1 MILVL
6 LVDPSSLPLLALKGM
21 QLALPIFQGGMGVG
35 VSLAPLASAVAVAG
49 GLGLVSSAGLD
60 RIVSKRLGRKVGIY
74 EAVRL
79 EVEAAKARGGFAG
92 VNIMVALQRDFV
104 ASVRAALDA
113 GADAI
118 VSGAGLP
125 LSLPSDA
132 AGARHRAHPDR
143 LVRPRAGDH
152 LPALGAS
159 ARRPDAV
166 VLEGPLAGGHLG
178 FRADQVDL
186 EENTLERLLPPVK
199 EVAMAHGDLPVI
211 VAGGVYS
218 HEDIRRF
225 IALGADGVQMGTR
238 FLATEESSASPAYKA
253 AVLRARPE
261 DMVVANAP
269 GSPCGLPFR
278 VLRESPMYQE
288 ALVQGRPPRCAKG
301 YVLFKDADG
310 RFTQCAA
317 KDDNEHFFCICEGL
331 FSAAGYER
339 TERPLYTAGTTA
351 ARVDRI
357 LSTSDSWP
365 SSPARRRSCPWWP
378 DRRFAVAPAAG
389 HAPREPGSGTRTRR
403 RGWRSSDRETSTTWS
418 SSAAARPDWR
428 PPCTRPARA

>member
-1 MILVL
+1 
-6 LVDPSSLPLLALKGM
+6 M
-21 QLALPIFQGGMGVG
+21 QLALPIFQGGMGIG
-35 VSLAPLASAVAVAG
+35 VSLAPLASAVAAAG
-49 GLGLVSSAGLD
+49 GLGLISSAGLD
-60 RIVSKRLGRKVGIY
+60 RIVSRRLGRKVGTY

-104 ASVRAALDA
+104 AAVRAALDA

-125 LSLPSDA
+125 LSLPSIQPM
-132 AGARHRAHPDR
+132 RET
-143 LVRPRAGDH
+143 
-152 LPALGAS
+152 ALIPIVSS
-159 ARRPDAV
+159 ARALAVICRRWERQHIRPDAV

-178 FRADQVDL
+178 FRADQIDL

-225 IALGADGVQMGTR
+225 VALGADGVQMGTR
-238 FLATEESSASPAYKA
+238 FLATEESSASPAYKQ

-261 DMVVANAP
+261 DMVVATAP

-278 VLRESPMYQE
+278 VLRASPMYRE
-288 ALVQGRPPRCAKG
+288 ALVGGRPPKCAKG
-301 YVLFKDADG
+301 YVLLKDADG

-317 KDDNEHFFCICEGL
+317 RHDNERFFCICEGL
-331 FSAAGYER
+331 FSAADYNADQEQ
-339 TERPLYTAGTTA
+339 PLYTAGTTA

-357 LSTSDSWP
+357 L
-365 SSPARRRSCPWWP
+365 PAG
-378 DRRFAVAPAAG
+378 DLMAELAGAPALLPLVA
-389 HAPREPGSGTRTRR
+389 
-403 RGWRSSDRETSTTWS
+403 
-418 SSAAARPDWR
+418 
-428 PPCTRPARA
+428 

>member
-1 MILVL
+1 MIWAL

-125 LSLPSDA
+125 LSLPA
-132 AGARHRAHPDR
+132 VQPAR
-143 LVRPRAGDH
+143 GT
-152 LPALGAS
+152 ALIPIVSS
-159 ARRPDAV
+159 ARALEIICRRWERLHARPDAV

-186 EENTLERLLPPVK
+186 QENTLERLLPPVK

-225 IALGADGVQMGTR
+225 LALGADGVQMGTR
-238 FLATEESSASPAYKA
+238 FLATEESSASPEYKQ

-261 DMVVANAP
+261 DMVVATAP

-288 ALVQGRPPRCAKG
+288 ALVQARAPRCSKG

-310 RFTQCAA
+310 RFTKCAA
-317 KDDNEHFFCICEGL
+317 KDDNDRFFCICEGL
-331 FSAAGYER
+331 FSAAGYELGR
-339 TERPLYTAGTTA
+339 EEPLYTAGTTA

-357 LSTSDSWP
+357 LPTSELM
-365 SSPARRRSCPWWP
+365 AEL
-378 DRRFAVAPAAG
+378 AGAPALLPLVA
-389 HAPREPGSGTRTRR
+389 
-403 RGWRSSDRETSTTWS
+403 
-418 SSAAARPDWR
+418 
-428 PPCTRPARA
+428 